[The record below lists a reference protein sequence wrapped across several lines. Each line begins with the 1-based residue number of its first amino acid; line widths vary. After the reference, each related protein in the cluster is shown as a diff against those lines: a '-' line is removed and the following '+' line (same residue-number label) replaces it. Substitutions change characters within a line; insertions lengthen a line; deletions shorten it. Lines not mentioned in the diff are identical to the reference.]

1 MKIFL
6 DTSALIAYY
15 NVDDR
20 YHIEASETMKRI
32 SGGEIPLTRFYT
44 TDYVLDE
51 TLTFIECVL
60 GMHELAVKVG
70 EALQTS
76 PFTTI
81 IRIDE
86 EIFSEAWSIFRESRG
101 YSFTDCTSF
110 TVMKKYGI
118 PIAFTF
124 DRHFRDE
131 GFQTIP

>member
-1 MKIFL
+1 MNSPWKW
-6 DTSALIAYY
+6 
-15 NVDDR
+15 
-20 YHIEASETMKRI
+20 
-32 SGGEIPLTRFYT
+32 GG
-44 TDYVLDE
+44 
-51 TLTFIECVL
+51 
-60 GMHELAVKVG
+60 
-70 EALQTS
+70 ALQTS
-76 PFTTI
+76 PSTTI

-101 YSFTDCTSF
+101 YSFTDCASF